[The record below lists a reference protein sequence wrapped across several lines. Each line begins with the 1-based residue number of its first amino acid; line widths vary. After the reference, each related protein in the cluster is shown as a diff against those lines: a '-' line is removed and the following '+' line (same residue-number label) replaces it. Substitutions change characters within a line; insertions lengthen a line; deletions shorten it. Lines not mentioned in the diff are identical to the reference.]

1 MLAVFGWVVLPL
13 GPIIGSW
20 LGVLIRRAG
29 TGRPT
34 MRGRSA
40 CESCN
45 HVLGPLDLVPLL
57 SFWLRRGRC
66 RYCGAGIGWFHL
78 AVELAALAVGAAA
91 YLADGDT
98 ARCWFDAGLGWAL
111 LAAAW
116 IDAETFR
123 LPDNFT
129 LPLILAGLAVTFLE
143 SGPAVY
149 GHAAAAALG
158 YLGFRLLNAAFRAWR
173 GRDGLGQGDAKLL
186 AACGAWLG
194 AGALPDVI
202 LLAGLLGILTI
213 MLLRLSG
220 RGWHRERAL
229 PFGPALAFAI
239 FAMRLATF

>member
-1 MLAVFGWVVLPL
+1 
-13 GPIIGSW
+13 
-20 LGVLIRRAG
+20 
-29 TGRPT
+29 
-34 MRGRSA
+34 
-40 CESCN
+40 
-45 HVLGPLDLVPLL
+45 
-57 SFWLRRGRC
+57 
-66 RYCGAGIGWFHL
+66 L

-173 GRDGLGQGDAKLL
+173 GRDGLGRFTGHFDDYV
-186 AACGAWLG
+186 AAFVG
-194 AGALPDVI
+194 AG
-202 LLAGLLGILTI
+202 LA
-213 MLLRLSG
+213 
-220 RGWHRERAL
+220 
-229 PFGPALAFAI
+229 P
-239 FAMRLATF
+239 